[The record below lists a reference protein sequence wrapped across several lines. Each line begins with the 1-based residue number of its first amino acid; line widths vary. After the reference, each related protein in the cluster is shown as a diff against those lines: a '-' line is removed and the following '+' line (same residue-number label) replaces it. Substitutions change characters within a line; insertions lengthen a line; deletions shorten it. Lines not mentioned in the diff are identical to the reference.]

1 MAVKGDRTS
10 KLIEKKGILHTAE
23 PFECSNKN
31 MLNAPHKETVKARV
45 SKILG

>member
-1 MAVKGDRTS
+1 MVVKGDRTS
-10 KLIEKKGILHTAE
+10 KLSKKKGILHSAK
-23 PFECSNKN
+23 PFECSSKN